1 MPPAAPLT
9 ISGIHRIGKYSPVFD
24 VFGPYTLSNKYR
36 YYGKNDA
43 SGNDTNV
50 PEMIVEACRMASA
63 DVDLSTYDYDN
74 DGYIDNVYVFY
85 AGAGEANGGS
95 DDTVWLIAG
104 GVW

>member
-1 MPPAAPLT
+1 M
-9 ISGIHRIGKYSPVFD
+9 
-24 VFGPYTLSNKYR
+24 FGPYTLSNKYR

-74 DGYIDNVYVFY
+74 DGYIDNVYVFMPVREKPT
-85 AGAGEANGGS
+85 AGRTTLCG
-95 DDTVWLIAG
+95 LIAG
-104 GVW
+104 WCMVKTTTEIPMWAV